1 MNAVCWTKS
10 RASEWRDLIKRKVS
24 TLINEN
30 ALSPGVQRFIET
42 TGSYFTQFGLS
53 RVAGRLLGLAM
64 VVDRPLTLDD
74 MAAALGLSRASVST
88 NIRMIK
94 AVGFVDQVTMPRDR
108 RDYYQFSADPW
119 EARLRSNLVS
129 ADMFGALARRGLAAI
144 DEEQDGFARAH
155 LEDMLDFCE
164 FMIEEER
171 GRLQRWRERRAKRH
185 AGALDPGDGNYV
197 EHH

>member
-1 MNAVCWTKS
+1 MREGGA
-10 RASEWRDLIKRKVS
+10 LIDER
-24 TLINEN
+24 T
-30 ALSPGVQRFIET
+30 LSPGVQSFIEKI
-42 TGSYFTQFGLS
+42 GDYFIQFGLS

-74 MAAALGLSRASVST
+74 MATALGVSRASVST

-108 RDYYQFSADPW
+108 RDYYLFSADPW
-119 EARLRSNLVS
+119 EARLRSSLVS
-129 ADMFGALARRGLAAI
+129 ADMFGALARRGLAVI

-155 LEDMLDFCE
+155 LEEMLDFCE

-171 GRLQRWRERRAKRH
+171 GRLQRWRERRAQRH
-185 AGALDPGDGNYV
+185 AAKLDPGDGK
-197 EHH
+197 HG